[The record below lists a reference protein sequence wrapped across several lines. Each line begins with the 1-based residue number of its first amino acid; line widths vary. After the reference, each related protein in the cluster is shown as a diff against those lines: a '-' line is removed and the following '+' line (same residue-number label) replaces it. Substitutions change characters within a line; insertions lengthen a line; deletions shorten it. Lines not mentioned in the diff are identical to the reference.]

1 MSIHQKISEAASLA
15 LHTMV
20 YLAAHKG
27 RIVTTHEIAERLGV
41 SKDHLSK
48 VLQRLAKAGYVTSIR
63 GPKGG
68 FEIGLEGDDVPLLKI
83 YELIEGPL
91 RPTECLLKLKV
102 CKGDDCILGGLVQK
116 IDAEFEDYM
125 SRTKVSHLVGIFE
138 SG

>member
-1 MSIHQKISEAASLA
+1 MNIHQKISEAASLA
-15 LHTMV
+15 LHAMV

-27 RIVTTHEIAERLGV
+27 RIVTTHEIAEKLGV

-48 VLQRLAKAGYVTSIR
+48 VLQHLAKAGYVESTR

-68 FEIGLEGDDVPLLKI
+68 FEIGPDGENMSLLRI

-91 RPTECLLKLKV
+91 RHTECLLKVKV
-102 CKGDDCILGGLVQK
+102 CKGDNCILGGLVKK
-116 IDAEFEDYM
+116 IDDEFENYM

-138 SG
+138 SD